1 MSFALSK
8 WPHLHRTYLV
18 TVRNQNFI
26 AVLIFCHDQ
35 IKSIYSTF
43 FIVISKNNYFSMKNG
58 QKTHSCGTIT
68 TQVCNS
74 KKENNDVLP
83 PSSPKGT
90 MDRQKEFHSIHSVL
104 IQGYSNSPDSN
115 NAVLEIM
122 WFPICNNLSIMYSL
136 TEYASWKHSYEL
148 IEFSSETV
156 GTIATTAPPVTP
168 PLFIEM
174 IVLKEIQKFWT
185 KFNQI
190 LLGIPNQPTGVRMYC
205 VVCVH
210 ENSFSRYSAV
220 LK

>member
-1 MSFALSK
+1 
-8 WPHLHRTYLV
+8 
-18 TVRNQNFI
+18 
-26 AVLIFCHDQ
+26 
-35 IKSIYSTF
+35 
-43 FIVISKNNYFSMKNG
+43 MKNG

-122 WFPICNNLSIMYSL
+122 WFPICTNLSIMYSL

-156 GTIATTAPPVTP
+156 GAIAPMLDNNLRLHFSLSVILPRFNGTASPAWCHNEDVPVKRGLP
-168 PLFIEM
+168 F
-174 IVLKEIQKFWT
+174 
-185 KFNQI
+185 
-190 LLGIPNQPTGVRMYC
+190 
-205 VVCVH
+205 
-210 ENSFSRYSAV
+210 
-220 LK
+220 